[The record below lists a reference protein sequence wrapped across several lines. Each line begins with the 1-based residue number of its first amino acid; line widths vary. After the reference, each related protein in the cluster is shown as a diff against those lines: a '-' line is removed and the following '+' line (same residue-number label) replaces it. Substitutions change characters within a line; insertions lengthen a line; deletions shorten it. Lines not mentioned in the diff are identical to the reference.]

1 MSIHASVNP
10 HVSTDCVIFGF
21 NQDTLRL
28 LLIRRN
34 IPNKITEVNDVHYAL
49 PGDLVRDDENLD
61 TAANRVLAELTG
73 LKGIYLEQFHAFGD
87 PLRIAKQKDRS
98 WLESVRQNPEARVIT
113 VAYMALIDSNKAVLQ
128 PGSFSKEA
136 VWVPIHEVPEL
147 AFDHNEIF
155 ENALIALREMVQLQ
169 PIGFELLP
177 EKFTMSQ
184 LQSLYET
191 ILERDL
197 DKRNFRRKMLN
208 SGVLI
213 PLSEKQIG
221 VSNKPARFYK
231 FNREISDTRNENGIL
246 NLRMD
251 GSFNLFG

>member
-1 MSIHASVNP
+1 MSQSASVNP

-21 NQDTLRL
+21 SQETLRL
-28 LLIRRN
+28 LLIRRS
-34 IPNKITEVNDVHYAL
+34 IPNKITETDDIHYAL

-61 TAANRVLAELTG
+61 EAAKRVLAELTG
-73 LKGIYLEQFHAFGD
+73 LKGIYLEQFQAFGD
-87 PLRIAKQKDRS
+87 PMRVAKQKDRS
-98 WLESVRQNPEARVIT
+98 WLKSVRQDPDARVIT
-113 VAYMALIDSNKAVLQ
+113 VAYMALIDSGKVNLH

-136 VWVPIHEVPEL
+136 VWIPIHEIPEL

-155 ENALIALREMVQLQ
+155 ESALRQLREIVQIR

-213 PLSEKQIG
+213 PLTEKQIG
-221 VSNKPARFYK
+221 VSNKPARYYM
-231 FNREISDTRNENGIL
+231 FNREMVESRGQSIM

-251 GSFNLFG
+251 GSFSLFS

>member
-1 MSIHASVNP
+1 MSFTPSLNP

-21 NQDTLRL
+21 SQETLRL

-34 IPNKITEVNDVHYAL
+34 IPNKLTEVNDVLYAL

-61 TAANRVLAELTG
+61 EAANRVLCELTG
-73 LKGIYLEQFHAFGD
+73 LKGIYLQQFQTFGD
-87 PLRIAKQKDRS
+87 PLRIAKSKDRA
-98 WLESVRQNPEARVIT
+98 WLESVRQDPDARVIT
-113 VAYMALIDSNKAVLQ
+113 VAYMSLIDSQKVQLQ
-128 PGSFSKEA
+128 PGSFSEET

-155 ENALIALREMVQLQ
+155 EQALNALREKVQLQ

-177 EKFTMSQ
+177 EKFTMGQ

-197 DKRNFRRKMLN
+197 DKRNFRRKMMN
-208 SGVLI
+208 SGI
-213 PLSEKQIG
+213 IKPLAEKQIG
-221 VSNKPARFYK
+221 VSNKPARFYVY
-231 FNREISDTRNENGIL
+231 NRELAESNPNGVY

-251 GSFNLFG
+251 GSFTIF

>member
-1 MSIHASVNP
+1 MSMTPSLNP

-21 NQDTLRL
+21 SQETLRL

-34 IPNKITEVNDVHYAL
+34 IPNRLTEVNDVHYAL
-49 PGDLVRDDENLD
+49 PGDLVKDDENLD

-73 LKGIYLEQFHAFGD
+73 LKGIYLNQFQAFGD
-87 PLRIAKQKDRS
+87 PLRIAKTKDRA
-98 WLESVRQNPEARVIT
+98 WLESVRQDPDARVIT
-113 VAYMALIDSNKAVLQ
+113 VAYMSLIDSQKVVLQ
-128 PGSFSKEA
+128 PGSFSQEA

-155 ENALIALREMVQLQ
+155 EQALAALKERIQLK

-177 EKFTMSQ
+177 EKFTMGE

-208 SGVLI
+208 SGIIV
-213 PLSEKQIG
+213 PLQEKQVG
-221 VSNKPARFYK
+221 VSNKPARFYI
-231 FNREISDTRNENGIL
+231 FNREFAQANPSAIF

-251 GSFNLFG
+251 GSFTLFN

>member
-1 MSIHASVNP
+1 
-10 HVSTDCVIFGF
+10 
-21 NQDTLRL
+21 
-28 LLIRRN
+28 
-34 IPNKITEVNDVHYAL
+34 
-49 PGDLVRDDENLD
+49 
-61 TAANRVLAELTG
+61 
-73 LKGIYLEQFHAFGD
+73 
-87 PLRIAKQKDRS
+87 
-98 WLESVRQNPEARVIT
+98 
-113 VAYMALIDSNKAVLQ
+113 
-128 PGSFSKEA
+128 
-136 VWVPIHEVPEL
+136 
-147 AFDHNEIF
+147 
-155 ENALIALREMVQLQ
+155 
-169 PIGFELLP
+169 
-177 EKFTMSQ
+177 MSQ

-231 FNREISDTRNENGIL
+231 FNREITDTRNENGIL

>member
-1 MSIHASVNP
+1 MQLGSSVNP

-21 NQDTLRL
+21 SDETLRL
-28 LLIRRN
+28 LLIKRT
-34 IPNKITEVNDVHYAL
+34 IPNKVTELDDTHFAL
-49 PGDLVRDDENLD
+49 PGDLVRDDEDLD
-61 TAANRVLAELTG
+61 SAANRVLSELTG
-73 LKGIYLEQFHAFGD
+73 LKGIYLEQYHSFGD
-87 PLRIAKQKDRS
+87 PLRVTKMKDRA

-113 VAYMALIDSNKAVLQ
+113 VAYMALIDAKKAKLQ

-136 VWVPIHEVPEL
+136 VWIPIHEVPEL

-155 ENALIALREMVQLQ
+155 EKALKALKEKVQIQ
-169 PIGFELLP
+169 PVGFELLP

-221 VSNKPARFYK
+221 VSNKPARFYM
-231 FNREISDTRNENGIL
+231 FNRELFQPRDQRIV
-246 NLRMD
+246 NLKMD
-251 GSFNLFG
+251 GSFTLFN